1 MKWLRLI
8 LVVLALMILVPVV
21 LLGLLNTREDA
32 NRLHSSIMIRQPAS
46 TVWPWLYEGDKLKSW
61 VSSLKEVQR
70 DGATPPMAGSRAVW
84 VMADED
90 NGGQLMRIDST
101 VESVEPE
108 RRLVLRLS
116 APEGFRGTTTYL
128 LSPAEGGGTRLETDG
143 RFEFE
148 SSFAKL
154 MTPVIIWEA
163 KKKSESDLE
172 RLRSILETGK

>member
-32 NRLHSSIMIRQPAS
+32 NRLHTSIVIHQPAS
-46 TVWPWLYEGDKLKSW
+46 TVWPWLYEGDKLKNW
-61 VSSLKEVQR
+61 VSWLKEVQR
-70 DGATPPMAGSRAVW
+70 DGVAPPVVGGRAVW
-84 VMADED
+84 VMSNED
-90 NGGQLMRIDST
+90 NGGQLMRIDGM

-116 APEGFRGTTTYL
+116 APEGFRGKTTYL

-148 SSFAKL
+148 SGFAKL

-163 KKKSESDLE
+163 RKKSETDLE
-172 RLRSILETGK
+172 HLRSLLETGK